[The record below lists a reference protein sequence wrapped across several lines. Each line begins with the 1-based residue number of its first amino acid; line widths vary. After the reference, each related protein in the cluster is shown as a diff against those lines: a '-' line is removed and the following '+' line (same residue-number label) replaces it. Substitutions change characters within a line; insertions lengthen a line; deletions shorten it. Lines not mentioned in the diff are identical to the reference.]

1 MLETV
6 SFTAESAE
14 GKERKLIGM
23 IDGLERNENLKRSQ
37 EPGQPAENGSSDR
50 GGRGRSR
57 ARGRSRRKGSAAEQ
71 AAVTEN
77 QEAALNQPEASGG
90 GDGRFHWGRKQTAI
104 AVGAAAAV
112 LVIGGISYA
121 GMSSR
126 YKRVFF
132 PGTEVN
138 GLDVAGKTAAEAQE
152 MIAQG
157 INGYVL
163 TIEERGEKTE
173 QLSQEDIGLQ
183 AKFDGSL
190 EKIIASQN
198 PFAWGLRL
206 FSPDSYKIQT
216 MMEYDEEA
224 FETALKA
231 MECFDEET
239 AKEPENAHLSEYSKE
254 NGYIIVPE
262 TEGTLADYE
271 IVEKGVSEAILKLE
285 TRISL
290 EELGAYA
297 EPEITADDEMLNTLC
312 ENMNKAAGVTIT
324 YKFGEQTETLS
335 GDRIHEWL
343 TPNADGSAGV
353 DSGKVSAYVKE
364 LADKYNTNHK
374 SKTLKTSYGKTVTIK
389 GGSYG
394 WKINQAAEADE
405 LAALIRSGESQSGR
419 EPVYSQKAASH
430 GANDYG
436 DTYVEINLTAQ
447 HLFFYKNGSLLVE
460 SDFVSGNLS
469 KGWGTPAGS
478 FPLTYKQRDAVL
490 KGENYRTPVDYWMPF
505 NGGIGMHDAK
515 WRSSFGGTIYKTG
528 GSHGCINLPHS
539 VAKKIYENISAG
551 MPVLCYNLEGTE
563 KPAAPEK
570 PQETEPSTQAPAP
583 SESASEA
590 ESKPSEPSQE
600 APSEP
605 SKEQVQPTKPAE
617 TPAPAQPETT
627 APAGPA
633 SQGGNNSGPSGPGA

>member
-1 MLETV
+1 
-6 SFTAESAE
+6 
-14 GKERKLIGM
+14 M
-23 IDGLERNENLKRSQ
+23 IDGLEKNENLKGSPQTGRPS
-37 EPGQPAENGSSDR
+37 ENSSSDR
-50 GGRGRSR
+50 EGQGRSR
-57 ARGRSRRKGSAAEQ
+57 ARGRSRRKGTAEPSGM
-71 AAVTEN
+71 AEGRKPVSR
-77 QEAALNQPEASGG
+77 QPKEPGDGG
-90 GDGRFHWGRKQTAI
+90 GFHWGRKQTAI
-104 AVGAAAAV
+104 AAGAAAAV
-112 LVIGGISYA
+112 LVIGGVSYA

-126 YKRVFF
+126 YSRVFF
-132 PGTEVN
+132 PGTEIN

-152 MIAQG
+152 MIAGG

-173 QLSQEDIGLQ
+173 QISQKDIGLQ

-198 PFAWGLRL
+198 PFTWGLRV
-206 FSPDSYKIQT
+206 FSPDSYQIQT

-224 FETALKA
+224 FETALKGLA
-231 MECFDEET
+231 CFDEET
-239 AKEPENAHLSEYSKE
+239 AKEPENARLSDYSKE
-254 NGYIIVPE
+254 NGYTIVPE
-262 TEGTLADYE
+262 KEGTLADYE
-271 IVEKGVSEAILKLE
+271 LVEKEASEAILKLE
-285 TRISL
+285 TNISL
-290 EELGAYA
+290 EELGAYQ
-297 EPEITADDEMLNTLC
+297 EPEVTADDETLKTLC

-324 YKFGEQTETLS
+324 YKFGDQTETLS

-343 TPNADGSAGV
+343 VPNADGSAGV

-447 HLFFYKNGSLLVE
+447 HLFFYKDGSLLVE

-515 WRSSFGGTIYKTG
+515 WRSSFGGTLYKTG

-563 KPAAPEK
+563 KPSAPEK

-583 SESASEA
+583 SEPSSEA
-590 ESKPSEPSQE
+590 AKPSEPAEPSQE

-617 TPAPAQPETT
+617 TPAPTQPETA
-627 APAGPA
+627 APEGPSGPA
-633 SQGGNNSGPSGPGA
+633 SQGGNSGPAGPGA

>member
-1 MLETV
+1 
-6 SFTAESAE
+6 
-14 GKERKLIGM
+14 M
-23 IDGLERNENLKRSQ
+23 IDGLEKNENLKGSPQTGRPS
-37 EPGQPAENGSSDR
+37 ENSSSDR
-50 GGRGRSR
+50 EGQGRSR
-57 ARGRSRRKGSAAEQ
+57 ARGRSRRKGTDEPSGMAERRKP
-71 AAVTEN
+71 VSR
-77 QEAALNQPEASGG
+77 QPKDPGDGG
-90 GDGRFHWGRKQTAI
+90 GFHWGRKQTAI
-104 AVGAAAAV
+104 AAGAAAAV
-112 LVIGGISYA
+112 LVIGGVSYA

-126 YKRVFF
+126 YSRVFF
-132 PGTEVN
+132 PGTEIN

-152 MIAQG
+152 MIAGG

-173 QLSQEDIGLQ
+173 QISQKDIGLQ

-198 PFAWGLRL
+198 PFAWGLRV
-206 FSPDSYKIQT
+206 FSPDSYQIQT

-224 FETALKA
+224 FETALKGLS
-231 MECFDEET
+231 CFDEET
-239 AKEPENAHLSEYSKE
+239 AKEPENARLSDYSKE
-254 NGYIIVPE
+254 NGYTIVPE
-262 TEGTLADYE
+262 KEGTLADYE
-271 IVEKGVSEAILKLE
+271 LVEKEVSEAILKLE
-285 TRISL
+285 TNISL
-290 EELGAYA
+290 EELGAYQ
-297 EPEITADDEMLNTLC
+297 EPEVTADDETLKTLC

-324 YKFGEQTETLS
+324 YKFGDQTETLS

-343 TPNADGSAGV
+343 VPNADGSAGV

-447 HLFFYKNGSLLVE
+447 HLFFYKDGALLVE

-505 NGGIGMHDAK
+505 NGGIGMHDAT
-515 WRSSFGGTIYKTG
+515 WRSEFGGTIYKTG

-563 KPAAPEK
+563 KPSAPAK

-583 SESASEA
+583 SEPSSEA
-590 ESKPSEPSQE
+590 AKPSEPAKPSQE

-617 TPAPAQPETT
+617 TPAPTQPET
-627 APAGPA
+627 AAPEGPAGPA
-633 SQGGNNSGPSGPGA
+633 SQGENSGPAGPGA

>member
-1 MLETV
+1 
-6 SFTAESAE
+6 
-14 GKERKLIGM
+14 M
-23 IDGLERNENLKRSQ
+23 IDGLERNENLKGSLQTGRPS
-37 EPGQPAENGSSDR
+37 ENSSSDR
-50 GGRGRSR
+50 EGQGRSR
-57 ARGRSRRKGSAAEQ
+57 ARGRSRRKGTAEPSGM
-71 AAVTEN
+71 AEGRKPVSR
-77 QEAALNQPEASGG
+77 QPKEPGDGG
-90 GDGRFHWGRKQTAI
+90 GFHWGRKQTAI
-104 AVGAAAAV
+104 AAGAAAAV
-112 LVIGGISYA
+112 LVIGGVSYA

-126 YKRVFF
+126 YSRVFF
-132 PGTEVN
+132 PGTEIN

-152 MIAQG
+152 MIAGG

-173 QLSQEDIGLQ
+173 QISQKDIGLQ

-198 PFAWGLRL
+198 PFAWGLRV
-206 FSPDSYKIQT
+206 FSPDSYQIQT

-224 FETALKA
+224 FETALKGLA
-231 MECFDEET
+231 CFDEET
-239 AKEPENAHLSEYSKE
+239 AKEPENARLSDYSKE
-254 NGYIIVPE
+254 NGYTIVPE
-262 TEGTLADYE
+262 KEGTLADYE
-271 IVEKGVSEAILKLE
+271 LVEKEASEAILKLE
-285 TRISL
+285 TNISL
-290 EELGAYA
+290 EELGAYQ
-297 EPEITADDEMLNTLC
+297 EPEVTADDETLKTLC

-324 YKFGEQTETLS
+324 YKFGDQTETLS

-343 TPNADGSAGV
+343 VPNADGSAGV

-447 HLFFYKNGSLLVE
+447 HLFFYKDGSLLVE

-515 WRSSFGGTIYKTG
+515 WRSSFGGTLYKTG

-563 KPAAPEK
+563 KPSAPEK

-583 SESASEA
+583 SEPSSEA
-590 ESKPSEPSQE
+590 AK
-600 APSEP
+600 PSEP

-617 TPAPAQPETT
+617 TPAPTQPETA
-627 APAGPA
+627 APEGPSGPA
-633 SQGGNNSGPSGPGA
+633 SQGGNSGPAGPGA

>member
-1 MLETV
+1 ME
-6 SFTAESAE
+6 
-14 GKERKLIGM
+14 I
-23 IDGLERNENLKRSQ
+23 
-37 EPGQPAENGSSDR
+37 
-50 GGRGRSR
+50 
-57 ARGRSRRKGSAAEQ
+57 RR
-71 AAVTEN
+71 
-77 QEAALNQPEASGG
+77 
-90 GDGRFHWGRKQTAI
+90 
-104 AVGAAAAV
+104 
-112 LVIGGISYA
+112 
-121 GMSSR
+121 
-126 YKRVFF
+126 
-132 PGTEVN
+132 
-138 GLDVAGKTAAEAQE
+138 
-152 MIAQG
+152 
-157 INGYVL
+157 
-163 TIEERGEKTE
+163 
-173 QLSQEDIGLQ
+173 
-183 AKFDGSL
+183 
-190 EKIIASQN
+190 
-198 PFAWGLRL
+198 
-206 FSPDSYKIQT
+206 
-216 MMEYDEEA
+216 
-224 FETALKA
+224 
-231 MECFDEET
+231 
-239 AKEPENAHLSEYSKE
+239 
-254 NGYIIVPE
+254 
-262 TEGTLADYE
+262 
-271 IVEKGVSEAILKLE
+271 
-285 TRISL
+285 
-290 EELGAYA
+290 
-297 EPEITADDEMLNTLC
+297 
-312 ENMNKAAGVTIT
+312 
-324 YKFGEQTETLS
+324 ETLS

-515 WRSSFGGTIYKTG
+515 WRSSFGSTIYKTG

-539 VAKKIYENISAG
+539 AAKKIFENISAG

-563 KPAAPEK
+563 KPPVQEK

-583 SESASEA
+583 SQPSTEA
-590 ESKPSEPSQE
+590 ESKPAGPSKPSEE

-605 SKEQVQPTKPAE
+605 SKEQPVQPTKPAE
-617 TPAPAQPETT
+617 TSAPTQPETP
-627 APAGPA
+627 APEGPAGPS
-633 SQGGNNSGPSGPGA
+633 SQEGNGGPSGPAA

>member
-1 MLETV
+1 MQETV
-6 SFTAESAE
+6 RFTAESAE
-14 GKERKLIGM
+14 RKERKLIGM
-23 IDGLERNENLKRSQ
+23 IDGLERKENLKGSQ

-77 QEAALNQPEASGG
+77 QKSALNQPEASGG
-90 GDGRFHWGRKQTAI
+90 RGGRFHWGRKQTAI
-104 AVGAAAAV
+104 AVGAAAAVLVIGGISYAGMSSRYKRVFFPGTEVNGLDVAGKTAAEAHAVGAAAAV

-198 PFAWGLRL
+198 PFAWGIRL

-216 MMEYDEEA
+216 MMEYDEKA
-224 FETALKA
+224 FEEALKA

-239 AKEPENAHLSEYSKE
+239 AKGPENAHLSEYSKE
-254 NGYIIVPE
+254 NGYIIVPETEGTLADYEIVEKGVSEAILKLETRISLEELGAYAEPEITADDIVPE

-324 YKFGEQTETLS
+324 YKFGDQT
-335 GDRIHEWL
+335 
-343 TPNADGSAGV
+343 
-353 DSGKVSAYVKE
+353 
-364 LADKYNTNHK
+364 
-374 SKTLKTSYGKTVTIK
+374 
-389 GGSYG
+389 
-394 WKINQAAEADE
+394 
-405 LAALIRSGESQSGR
+405 
-419 EPVYSQKAASH
+419 
-430 GANDYG
+430 
-436 DTYVEINLTAQ
+436 
-447 HLFFYKNGSLLVE
+447 
-460 SDFVSGNLS
+460 GN
-469 KGWGTPAGS
+469 
-478 FPLTYKQRDAVL
+478 
-490 KGENYRTPVDYWMPF
+490 
-505 NGGIGMHDAK
+505 
-515 WRSSFGGTIYKTG
+515 
-528 GSHGCINLPHS
+528 S
-539 VAKKIYENISAG
+539 VRRQN
-551 MPVLCYNLEGTE
+551 P
-563 KPAAPEK
+563 
-570 PQETEPSTQAPAP
+570 
-583 SESASEA
+583 
-590 ESKPSEPSQE
+590 
-600 APSEP
+600 
-605 SKEQVQPTKPAE
+605 
-617 TPAPAQPETT
+617 
-627 APAGPA
+627 
-633 SQGGNNSGPSGPGA
+633 

>member
-1 MLETV
+1 
-6 SFTAESAE
+6 
-14 GKERKLIGM
+14 M
-23 IDGLERNENLKRSQ
+23 IDGLERNENLKGSLQTGRPS
-37 EPGQPAENGSSDR
+37 ENSSSDR
-50 GGRGRSR
+50 EGQGRSR
-57 ARGRSRRKGSAAEQ
+57 ARGRSRRKGTAEP
-71 AAVTEN
+71 AGMAE
-77 QEAALNQPEASGG
+77 GG
-90 GDGRFHWGRKQTAI
+90 KPVSRRPKEPGDGGSFHWGRKQTAI
-104 AVGAAAAV
+104 AAGAAAAV
-112 LVIGGISYA
+112 LVIGGAAYA

-126 YKRVFF
+126 YSRVFF
-132 PGTEVN
+132 PGTEIN

-152 MIAQG
+152 MIAGG

-173 QLSQEDIGLQ
+173 QISQKDIGLQ

-198 PFAWGLRL
+198 PFAWGLRV

-231 MECFDEET
+231 LACFDEET
-239 AKEPENAHLSEYSKE
+239 AREPENARLSEYSE
-254 NGYIIVPE
+254 ESGYTIVPE
-262 TEGTLADYE
+262 KEGTLADYE
-271 IVEKGVSEAILKLE
+271 LVEKEVSEAILKLE
-285 TRISL
+285 TNISL
-290 EELGAYA
+290 EELGAYR
-297 EPEITADDEMLNTLC
+297 EPEVTADDETLKTLC

-324 YKFGEQTETLS
+324 YKFGDQTETLS
-335 GDRIHEWL
+335 GNRIHEWL
-343 TPNADGSAGV
+343 VPNADGSAGV

-447 HLFFYKNGSLLVE
+447 HLFFYKDGSLLVE

-505 NGGIGMHDAK
+505 NGGIGMHDAN
-515 WRSSFGGTIYKTG
+515 WRSEFGGTIYKTG

-563 KPAAPEK
+563 KPSAPEK
-570 PQETEPSTQAPAP
+570 PQETQPSTQAPAP
-583 SESASEA
+583 SEPSSEA
-590 ESKPSEPSQE
+590 AKPSEPVKPSQE

-617 TPAPAQPETT
+617 TPAPTQPET
-627 APAGPA
+627 AAPEGPAGPS
-633 SQGGNNSGPSGPGA
+633 SQGGNSGPAGPGA

>member
-1 MLETV
+1 
-6 SFTAESAE
+6 
-14 GKERKLIGM
+14 M
-23 IDGLERNENLKRSQ
+23 IDGLERKEELKGSPQ
-37 EPGQPAENGSSDR
+37 SGQMSENGNSDR

-57 ARGRSRRKGSAAEQ
+57 ARGRSRRKGSGAEP
-71 AAVTEN
+71 AAVAEG
-77 QEAALNQPEASGG
+77 QKPVSGQPEDFGNGG
-90 GDGRFHWGRKQTAI
+90 GRFHWGRKQTVI
-104 AVGAAAAV
+104 AAGAAAAI

-121 GMSSR
+121 GIGSR
-126 YKRVFF
+126 YNRVFF

-152 MIAQG
+152 MIAGG
-157 INGYVL
+157 IDGYVL
-163 TIEERGEKTE
+163 TIEEREEKTE
-173 QLSQEDIGLQ
+173 QISQKDIGLQ
-183 AKFDGSL
+183 ARFDGSL
-190 EKIIASQN
+190 EKIIASQK
-198 PFAWGLRL
+198 PLAWGIRL

-216 MMEYDEEA
+216 MMEYDDEA
-224 FETALKA
+224 LETALKGLN
-231 MECFDEET
+231 CFDEET
-239 AKEPENAHLSEYSKE
+239 ARKPENARLSEYSE
-254 NGYIIVPE
+254 TDGYTIVPE
-262 TEGTLADYE
+262 KEGTLADYE

-285 TRISL
+285 TKISL
-290 EELGAYA
+290 EELGAYQ
-297 EPEITADDEMLNTLC
+297 EPEVTADDETLKTLC
-312 ENMNKAAGVTIT
+312 ENMNRAAKVTVT
-324 YKFGEQTETLS
+324 YQFGDQTETLS
-335 GDRIHEWL
+335 GNKIHQWL

-364 LADKYNTNHK
+364 LADKYDTARK
-374 SKTLKTSYGKTVTIK
+374 AKTLKTSYGKTVTIT

-405 LAALIRSGESQSGR
+405 LAALIRTGESQSGR

-460 SDFVSGNLS
+460 SDFVSGNLA

-539 VAKKIYENISAG
+539 AAKKIFENIAAG

-563 KPAAPEK
+563 KPSVQEK

-583 SESASEA
+583 SEPSTEA
-590 ESKPSEPSQE
+590 ESKPAGPSKPSEE
-600 APSEP
+600 APSET
-605 SKEQVQPTKPAE
+605 SGEQPQPTKPAE
-617 TPAPAQPETT
+617 TTAPVQPETT
-627 APAGPA
+627 APDGPAGPS
-633 SQGGNNSGPSGPGA
+633 SQGGNSGPSGPGA

>member
-1 MLETV
+1 
-6 SFTAESAE
+6 
-14 GKERKLIGM
+14 M
-23 IDGLERNENLKRSQ
+23 IDGLEKNENLKGSPQTGRPS
-37 EPGQPAENGSSDR
+37 ENSSSDR
-50 GGRGRSR
+50 EGQGRSR
-57 ARGRSRRKGSAAEQ
+57 ARGRSRRKGTAEPSGM
-71 AAVTEN
+71 AERRKPVSR
-77 QEAALNQPEASGG
+77 QPKDPGDGG
-90 GDGRFHWGRKQTAI
+90 GFHWGRKQTAI
-104 AVGAAAAV
+104 AAGAAAAV
-112 LVIGGISYA
+112 LVIGGVSYA

-126 YKRVFF
+126 YSRVFF
-132 PGTEVN
+132 PGTEIN

-152 MIAQG
+152 MIAGG
-157 INGYVL
+157 INGYFL

-173 QLSQEDIGLQ
+173 QISQKDIGLQ

-198 PFAWGLRL
+198 PFAWGLRV
-206 FSPDSYKIQT
+206 FSPDSYQIQT

-224 FETALKA
+224 FETALKGLA
-231 MECFDEET
+231 CFEET
-239 AKEPENAHLSEYSKE
+239 AKEPENARLSDYSKE
-254 NGYIIVPE
+254 NGYTIVPE
-262 TEGTLADYE
+262 KEGTLADYE
-271 IVEKGVSEAILKLE
+271 LVEKEVSEAILKLE
-285 TRISL
+285 TNISL
-290 EELGAYA
+290 EELGAYQ
-297 EPEITADDEMLNTLC
+297 EPEVTADDETLKTLC

-324 YKFGEQTETLS
+324 YKFGDQTETLS

-343 TPNADGSAGV
+343 VPNADGSAGV

-394 WKINQAAEADE
+394 WKLNQAAEADE

-447 HLFFYKNGSLLVE
+447 HLFFYKDGALLVE

-505 NGGIGMHDAK
+505 NGGIGMHDAT
-515 WRSSFGGTIYKTG
+515 WRSEFGGTIYKTG

-563 KPAAPEK
+563 KPSAPAK

-583 SESASEA
+583 SEPSSEA
-590 ESKPSEPSQE
+590 AKPSEPAKPSQE

-617 TPAPAQPETT
+617 TPAPTQPETT
-627 APAGPA
+627 APEGPAGPA
-633 SQGGNNSGPSGPGA
+633 SQGENSGPAGPGA